1 MSKISLKHTDGNV
14 VSLNSPTNAPDQAD
28 VAFKLP
34 NADGSAGQ
42 ALVTDGSGNLSF
54 SNVAGGSAKNLIIN
68 GAMLVAQRGTSST
81 STGYASVDRF
91 NLYHANTGVTI
102 TQSQQSSASSDTPY
116 TLGFRN
122 FFRMALASAG
132 TANANAEI
140 GLTTHLEAQDVA
152 NSGWNLTSSTSNITL
167 SFWFRCSTNQTFY
180 AYLRSRDGTNYNYP
194 FSFTA
199 SGNNAWTK
207 ITKTIPG
214 NSNLQID
221 NDNERGLSISI
232 IPFYGTDLTNNL
244 SLDQWSA
251 YDTANRMP
259 DMAST
264 WLTAGASTFDIT
276 GLQLEVGS
284 TASDFEHRTFA
295 QELHLCNRYYY
306 DVLGPS
312 PETDFGF
319 AVGGKYNGTFNFCV
333 VNFPVQMRR
342 VPTLES
348 STTTDSFYKIVGS
361 NVDNYAD
368 HAMSKGGRTGARIYP
383 NTGNDD
389 VGSNGDA
396 VILHANNPSACQLR
410 FNAEL

>member
-1 MSKISLKHTDGNV
+1 MSKISLKHSGGNV
-14 VSLNSPTNAPDQAD
+14 VSLNSPTNAPGAAD

-34 NADGSAGQ
+34 NADGSDGQ
-42 ALVTDGSGNLSF
+42 ALGTEGAGKLRF
-54 SNVAGGSAKNLIIN
+54 GNVAGGSARNLVIT
-68 GAMLVAQRGTSST
+68 GACLIAQRATSST

-116 TLGFRN
+116 TLGFRK

-140 GLTTHLEAQDVA
+140 GLYYNLEAQDVA
-152 NSGWNLTSSTSNITL
+152 NSGWNHTSSTSNITL

-180 AYLRSRDGTNYNYP
+180 AYLRTRDGTNYTYP

-276 GLQLEVGS
+276 GIQLEVGS
-284 TASDFEHRTFA
+284 VATDFEHRSYADEVKLCERYFQTSFEKGQAPTHGLTKYVYRMTRPFA
-295 QELHLCNRYYY
+295 SNIVTGMGCELRTEMRATPTTIIYTTSNGSNSTTNRVSYY
-306 DVLGPS
+306 DGSWTSAAISIHESLNTKSIAFDGTLSSSAVL
-312 PETDFGF
+312 
-319 AVGGKYNGTFNFCV
+319 YQFNFTC
-333 VNFPVQMRR
+333 
-342 VPTLES
+342 ES
-348 STTTDSFYKIVGS
+348 
-361 NVDNYAD
+361 
-368 HAMSKGGRTGARIYP
+368 
-383 NTGNDD
+383 
-389 VGSNGDA
+389 
-396 VILHANNPSACQLR
+396 
-410 FNAEL
+410 EL

>member
-1 MSKISLKHTDGNV
+1 MSKISLKHSGGNV
-14 VSLNSPTNAPDQAD
+14 VSLNAPTNAPGSPD

-34 NADGSAGQ
+34 NADGSDGQ

-54 SNVAGGSAKNLIIN
+54 GNVAAGSARNLIIN
-68 GAMLVAQRGTSST
+68 GAMQVAQRGTSST
-81 STGYASVDRF
+81 ASDYGSCDRF
-91 NLYHANTGVTI
+91 KVNHSNTGVTI

-122 FFRMALASAG
+122 FFRIALASAG

-140 GLTTHLEAQDVA
+140 GLYYNLEAQDVA

-207 ITKTIPG
+207 ITKTISG

-221 NDNERGLSISI
+221 NDNERGLSVNF

-244 SLDQWSA
+244 SVDQWSA
-251 YDTANRMP
+251 YDGANRMP

-276 GLQLEVGS
+276 GIQLEVGS

-368 HAMSKGGRTGARIYP
+368 HGMSKGGLTGARIYP

>member
-140 GLTTHLEAQDVA
+140 GLYYNLEAQDVA
-152 NSGWNLTSSTSNITL
+152 NSGWNHTSSTSNITL

-180 AYLRSRDGTNYNYP
+180 AYLRTRDGTNYTYP

-276 GLQLEVGS
+276 GIQLEVGS
-284 TASDFEHRTFA
+284 VATDFEHRLIA
-295 QELHLCNRYYY
+295 QELLLCQRYYQRFTSGGNTY
-306 DVLGPS
+306 RYLCLGTMDDDGSSAQIMMTFRIPFRSSISSMDTTGSASDYAIRLNSTQTCTAVPLFYSGTEHSCYLVFEKTSVGWSTGQCVLALLATTGS
-312 PETDFGF
+312 YLGF
-319 AVGGKYNGTFNFCV
+319 
-333 VNFPVQMRR
+333 
-342 VPTLES
+342 S
-348 STTTDSFYKIVGS
+348 
-361 NVDNYAD
+361 
-368 HAMSKGGRTGARIYP
+368 
-383 NTGNDD
+383 
-389 VGSNGDA
+389 
-396 VILHANNPSACQLR
+396 
-410 FNAEL
+410 AEL